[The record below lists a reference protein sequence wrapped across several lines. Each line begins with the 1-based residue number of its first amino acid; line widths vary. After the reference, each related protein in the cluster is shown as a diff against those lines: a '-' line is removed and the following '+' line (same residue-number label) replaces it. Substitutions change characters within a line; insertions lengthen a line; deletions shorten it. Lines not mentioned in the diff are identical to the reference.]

1 MRLNGLSGNE
11 RPTRIGSIGWTLE
24 GQHSGEILAFRRLVT
39 GRNGFSLLVLQYNDP
54 AYRDKIIPH
63 LNLHA
68 KNPTVFRPDPQ
79 SGYADFEERF
89 VQFAAGHDLIHVVGL
104 SEWLTGGS
112 RNEKF
117 RGLNYHREYI
127 AEKAPVVIAL
137 WMTEKDI
144 RDFALQA
151 PDMWAW
157 RTAVI
162 DFAVSARKPAG
173 LELSRLD
180 FEAADLTERRQRMKE
195 IEDYLAEHPEESIP
209 KANLLRELG
218 LIYQFMWRIDDALRA
233 LTEAAAIYR
242 GRNFKREHA
251 IVLGDIARIYAAR
264 GDIDEALRLHR
275 QELEVY
281 DQLGDMRSRAVA
293 LADLA
298 RIYASRGDVDDALK
312 LHRESMEVFE
322 QLGDRRFRALALGY
336 IARIYAA
343 RGEIDEALRL
353 HKERVETFEQLGD
366 RRSRA
371 VALGDIAR
379 IYASR
384 GDVDEALKL
393 HKEEAEI
400 FEQLGDRRSRAV
412 VLGDIAGIYADMGD
426 VVEAL
431 KLYKER
437 LEAFEQLG
445 DLEGKAN
452 SLWSIGRIE
461 ALHEDSEGAL
471 KHLSAAYSM
480 LLKIGRI
487 EGVCHVGLDLGR
499 LLFRLNETEK
509 GAAIL
514 QRSEEGFRRLGRDD
528 LARAAM
534 ELLAQ
539 AGKSSA
545 PVKNPS
551 HRAER

>member
-1 MRLNGLSGNE
+1 MRLNGLSGNA

-24 GQHSGEILAFRRLVT
+24 GQHSGEILAFRRLVA
-39 GRNGFSLLVLQYNDP
+39 GRSGFSLLVLQYNDP
-54 AYRDKIIPH
+54 VYRDKVISY

-68 KNPTVFRPDPQ
+68 KSPTVFRPDPQ
-79 SGYADFEERF
+79 SGYADFEKRLPDL
-89 VQFAAGHDLIHVVGL
+89 ASGHDLIHVVGL

-162 DFAVSARKPAG
+162 DFAVSARKPVE

-281 DQLGDMRSRAVA
+281 DQLGDM
-293 LADLA
+293 
-298 RIYASRGDVDDALK
+298 
-312 LHRESMEVFE
+312 
-322 QLGDRRFRALALGY
+322 
-336 IARIYAA
+336 
-343 RGEIDEALRL
+343 
-353 HKERVETFEQLGD
+353 
-366 RRSRA
+366 RSRA

-487 EGVCHVGLDLGR
+487 EGVCHIGLDLGR

-528 LARAAM
+528 LARAAR